1 MTTEQRIAQA
11 IDLLCEFGKRVRE
24 LEKKVERLEK
34 STPPHLGKIERRS
47 S

>member
-11 IDLLCEFGKRVRE
+11 IDLLCDFGKRIKE
-24 LEKKVERLEK
+24 LEKKVERLETA
-34 STPPHLGKIERRS
+34 TPRHLGKVERRS